1 MRLQHNDPKLQRVED
16 DPEKSIGSGEGIDR
30 KFRFLLGY
38 IRAALDERDLYK
50 MKSLH
55 YEKLRGKR
63 SHQRSMRLND
73 QWRLILE
80 LRRERHG
87 KLVVVIS
94 VEDYH

>member
-1 MRLQHNDPKLQRVED
+1 MRLQHHDPKLARVED
-16 DPEKSIGSGEGIDR
+16 DANESLGLGEGIDR

-38 IRAALDERDLYK
+38 IRAALDERDFYK

-55 YEKLRGKR
+55 YEKLKGKR

-80 LRRERHG
+80 LQKDSRG